1 MSYNEA
7 ETRFY
12 LIDPVLRG
20 KGYNKHWKLKL
31 ETPAPVESTGGKGR
45 RRPGSGLTDYLLCVQ
60 VGNIPKPLSVAV
72 IKAKAETDRALPA
85 TLVGDW
91 PKQDGHEGKPFPTFA
106 RLISQRGLPEAE
118 SDFSWTVDFT
128 ARRAKAREDVAPH
141 LAEVEKGINEAVA
154 FKGKIATLKRA
165 KASEANMNLAVKSLR
180 WKWESI
186 LWWSIENKATT
197 VSSSRR
203 F

>member
-1 MSYNEA
+1 MSYNED

-12 LIDPVLRG
+12 LIDPVLHG
-20 KGYNKHWKLKL
+20 KGHNKHWKLKL
-31 ETPAPVESTGGKGR
+31 ETPAPVEHTGAKGR
-45 RRPGSGLTDYLLCVQ
+45 RRPGSGRTDYLLCVQ
-60 VGNIPKPLSVAV
+60 VGNMPKPLLVAV
-72 IKAKAETDRALPA
+72 IKAKAETDPALPA

-106 RLISQRGLPEAE
+106 WLISQRGLPEAE
-118 SDFSWTVDFT
+118 SDFFWTVDFT
-128 ARRAKAREDVAPH
+128 ARCAKAREDVAPH

-154 FKGKIATLKRA
+154 FKDKIATLKCA
-165 KASEANMNLAVKSLR
+165 KASEANMNLAVKSSR

-186 LWWSIENKATT
+186 LWWSIGSKATT
-197 VSSSRR
+197 VS